1 MNNNEKEIKVVNENM
16 LATIIFIATLIVS
29 LSLSYDKRE
38 KLKKNDGLFTKKQA
52 RRIAIINRTVV
63 VIIALFYFQIDR
75 ETISVTS
82 NKKGN
87 ADLLYLQAFI
97 EFIAVITA
105 LVALYITIK
114 SNSETVNIENPNI

>member
-75 ETISVTS
+75 ETISVS
-82 NKKGN
+82 NNKKN
-87 ADLLYLQAFI
+87 NTDLLYLQAFI

-114 SNSETVNIENPNI
+114 SNSETVNTENPNI

>member
-63 VIIALFYFQIDR
+63 VVLALFYFQIDR
-75 ETISVTS
+75 ENISVSS
-82 NKKGN
+82 NKKSN
-87 ADLLYLQAFI
+87 TDLLYLQAFI

-114 SNSETVNIENPNI
+114 SNSETVNIENPNL

>member
-63 VIIALFYFQIDR
+63 VVLALFYFQIDR
-75 ETISVTS
+75 ENISVSS
-82 NKKGN
+82 NKKSN
-87 ADLLYLQAFI
+87 TDLLYLQAFI

>member
-1 MNNNEKEIKVVNENM
+1 MNNNEREIKVVNENM

-38 KLKKNDGLFTKKQA
+38 KLKKNDGLFTKNQA

-63 VIIALFYFQIDR
+63 VVIALFYFQIDR
-75 ETISVTS
+75 ETINVSSSKKS
-82 NKKGN
+82 NT
-87 ADLLYLQAFI
+87 DLLYLQAFI